1 MQENGF
7 AAEQVD
13 APQAIFDVP
22 DECQPRRTVGSGIA
36 WPVVL
41 PEHASNDV
49 LVKLDAEGVSD
60 LLGDAYATEPW
71 IAALQLDDR
80 RDEFGGRAFRA
91 GFAAMRRGRKEYAV
105 FAIDQGLVEF
115 EQRCRLDERA
125 ELRNPSAAHE
135 QRAQAKQD
143 AIH

>member
-1 MQENGF
+1 M
-7 AAEQVD
+7 
-13 APQAIFDVP
+13 P
-22 DECQPRRTVGSGIA
+22 
-36 WPVVL
+36 
-41 PEHASNDV
+41 
-49 LVKLDAEGVSD
+49 KVSD